1 MSSKQA
7 GRPLTITTPL
17 GPDKLLIRGLRGR
30 EAVSQ
35 LFRYEL
41 DLIAD
46 NKLNVPFDQLL
57 GKTVTAHIDLS
68 KGGKRHISGQCVRM
82 IQGFKDPRNETFI
95 EYRMEIV
102 PKLWFLTRKAQ
113 SRIFQHMTVPD
124 ILKKVL
130 TGLDVSYEIQG
141 NFQPR
146 DFCVQYRETDFN
158 FASRLMEEEGIFY
171 FFKHSEGSH
180 TMVVANSPS
189 SFPDLPGPSAL
200 IFEGAMGG
208 NRDEDRVIDW
218 EKVQDLRSG
227 KVTLWDHSFELPH
240 KHLEADKQIQDSV
253 SLGTVSHK
261 MKLSENSSFE
271 IYDFPGEYAQR
282 FDGVNKGGGDQPAE
296 VQKIFEDNKRTV
308 AIRMEEEASESVRAE
323 GASNVRQMT
332 AGHKFTLQRHFNA
345 DGGPYVIT
353 ELRIETSGAG
363 EFRGGVTGAFR
374 YENHFV
380 AVPQALPYRP
390 ARTTP
395 KPVVAGSQTAVVVG
409 PSGEEIFTDK
419 YSRVKVQFH
428 WDREGKNNE
437 DSSCWIRVATHWA
450 GKQWGQIHIPRIG
463 QEVVVDFLEGDP
475 DQPIIVGS
483 VYNADMMPP
492 YQLPA
497 NKTQSGIKTRS
508 SLKGDTEN
516 FNELCFED
524 KKGEELVYLRAE
536 RNLTIAVEADE
547 AHWVGHDRYKNIGHD
562 EEDWIENDWTIKVD
576 GNRTA
581 TIGKDDKETVGQ
593 SQTVTIG
600 TTQDIT
606 VGTNQSTTVSANQ
619 SESVGAQKSV
629 TVGATQSI
637 SVGGSSTETV
647 ASSSSETVGVSK
659 TVTVGATK
667 TESVGGSS
675 SMQVGGMLSIQTG
688 GMTTITAGG
697 ATSVTAGGAI
707 TITAGGAISITA
719 GGAVAITAAGA
730 VTLTASAIMLVGVVL
745 VGGVLITP
753 TVIAA
758 SVVSPLYTPGVG
770 NMI

>member
-1 MSSKQA
+1 MSSKEA
-7 GRPLTITTPL
+7 GRPLTLTTPL
-17 GPDKLLIRGLRGR
+17 GQDKLFIRGLRGR

-57 GKTVTAHIDLS
+57 GKTVTAHIELRKS
-68 KGGKRHISGQCVRM
+68 GKRHISGQCVRM
-82 IQGFKDPRNETFI
+82 IQGFRDPRNETFTT
-95 EYRMEIV
+95 YRMEIV
-102 PKLWFLTRKAQ
+102 PKFWFLTRQTQ
-113 SRIFQHMTVPD
+113 SRIFQHMSVPD

-130 TGLDVSYEIQG
+130 KGLDVSYELQG
-141 NFQPR
+141 TFQPR

-171 FFKHSEGSH
+171 FFKHSDGSH
-180 TMVVANSPS
+180 TMVVANNSS

-240 KHLEADKQIQDSV
+240 EHLDADKQIQDSV
-253 SLGTVSHK
+253 TLGTVSHK
-261 MKLSENSSFE
+261 MKLSENSSLE
-271 IYDFPGEYAQR
+271 LYDFPGEYAQR

-296 VQKIFEDNKRTV
+296 IQKIFQDNKRTV

-323 GASNVRQMT
+323 GMSNVRQMT

-353 ELRIETSGAG
+353 ELKIETSGAG

-374 YENHFV
+374 YQNHFV

-390 ARTTP
+390 PRTTP

-428 WDREGKNNE
+428 WDREGKKNE

-450 GKQWGQIHIPRIG
+450 GKQWGQVHLPRIG

-562 EEDWIENDWTIKVD
+562 EEDHIENDWKITVDNNRSAEIKNNDSEKVYGD
-576 GNRTA
+576 QTVEIMQNQTTRVLS
-581 TIGKDDKETVGQ
+581 DQKETVTGNKTDQVVGTHSETIGGTQ
-593 SQTVTIG
+593 SVTIAGAKTETVAG
-600 TTQDIT
+600 TESHT
-606 VGTNQSTTVSANQ
+606 VGGARTEATGGAK
-619 SESVGAQKSV
+619 SESVGGACAM
-629 TVGATQSI
+629 TVG
-637 SVGGSSTETV
+637 
-647 ASSSSETVGVSK
+647 
-659 TVTVGATK
+659 GAL
-667 TESVGGSS
+667 
-675 SMQVGGMLSIQTG
+675 SMTTG
-688 GMTTITAGG
+688 GATTITAGG
-697 ATSVTAGGAI
+697 ATMVTAGGAI
-707 TITAGGAISITA
+707 TITAGGAIALTA
-719 GGAVAITAAGA
+719 GGAVAITAGGA

-753 TVIAA
+753 TVVAA
-758 SVVSPLYTPGVG
+758 SVVSPVYTPGLG